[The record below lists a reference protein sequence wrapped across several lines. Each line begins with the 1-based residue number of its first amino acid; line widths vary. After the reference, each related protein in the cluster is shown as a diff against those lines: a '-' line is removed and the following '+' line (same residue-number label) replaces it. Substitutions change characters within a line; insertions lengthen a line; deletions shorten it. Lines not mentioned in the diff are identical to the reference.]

1 MASAAPLRRMGAM
14 ALAGV
19 VLLCLSPAA
28 AQSWRGRAPAPLT
41 YGEPADII
49 AADIAVARALREKG
63 SPAGW
68 RAGAAPDALIM
79 PADRSVAAP
88 LRADAFAR
96 GRPNRPASLH
106 RNPQA
111 VWMAC
116 DGSFAVAWGA
126 WDDSEASGTSTGAAS
141 GAATGGGYVTVW
153 QRQKK
158 GGYKWVLDMAD
169 AGPAPQ
175 NASDMI
181 SASVADCP
189 MRHHPRLSDAAE
201 GEHQGDAAPVAKGP
215 KDGTPDYLT
224 GSANDH
230 TLTWTGSVSLGV
242 PRFTLML
249 KRDGAMREVLR
260 IPSTPSTPTFPANHG
275 G

>member
-1 MASAAPLRRMGAM
+1 MAHAAPLRRMGAM
-14 ALAGV
+14 ALAGA
-19 VLLCLSPAA
+19 LILALSPAA

-49 AADIAVARALREKG
+49 AADIALARAVREKG

-116 DGSFAVAWGA
+116 DGSIAVAWGA
-126 WDDSEASGTSTGAAS
+126 WDDAQAA
-141 GAATGGGYVTVW
+141 GAATSGGYVTVW

-189 MRHHPRLSDAAE
+189 ARHRPRLSDAAD
-201 GEHQGDAAPVAKGP
+201 GEHQGDAAPAAKGP
-215 KDGTPDYLT
+215 KDGTPDYLS

-230 TLTWTGSVSLGV
+230 TLAWTGSVSAGA
-242 PRFTLML
+242 PRFTLLL

-260 IPSTPSTPTFPANHG
+260 IPPPPTRHRIKY
-275 G
+275 